1 MYDKDDAR
9 DLIRDMMTAAADLE
23 VALAAADKM
32 LQSDHAPKPWDQWKG
47 AVDAVQSAM
56 GNISN
61 AGDFGMALDAV
72 EDALDK
78 LRDQLPEEL

>member
-32 LQSDHAPKPWDQWKG
+32 LQSEHAPKPWDQWDR
-47 AVDAVQSAM
+47 AVEAVQDAMCDISA
-56 GNISN
+56 

-72 EDALDK
+72 ENALDK